1 MGGQMDRPTQILGI
15 LLQSGDPAKRAPSTL
30 RFLKLE
36 SQSKLSDITISNIKK
51 DIKKLTHEP

>member
-1 MGGQMDRPTQILGI
+1 MDRPTQILGI
-15 LLQSGDPAKRAPSTL
+15 LLQSGDPTKRAPSTL

>member
-1 MGGQMDRPTQILGI
+1 MDRPTQILEI
-15 LLQSGDPAKRAPSTL
+15 LLQSGDPAKWAPSTL